1 MDKKSNVINMGPVEP
16 VKEVKQP
23 EQVNSEKLVQLCA
36 QLSTE
41 NKKMY
46 NYINNIDRDA
56 YFKRIDYMFKI
67 IENYAIFP
75 EAVVNRAIA
84 EVEKLLFDGEPESTD
99 EVQEKYPE
107 DEGQSK

>member
-23 EQVNSEKLVQLCA
+23 EQVNSEKLAQLCA
-36 QLSTE
+36 QLSAE

-56 YFKRIDYMFKI
+56 YFKRIEYMFKI
-67 IENYAIFP
+67 VDHYAVFP
-75 EAVVNRAIA
+75 ESIVNRAVSEI
-84 EVEKLLFDGEPESTD
+84 EKLLFEGESDTAQD
-99 EVQEKYPE
+99 NLPE
-107 DEGQSK
+107 DEGQPE